1 MHNDDRM
8 DDMAPEQHQ
17 QQQQPRV
24 PFTRADQPP
33 QQRPAYNN
41 NNNNNSG
48 GAFVRR
54 PLEEVT
60 CFKCGQQGHYANK
73 CPNGRTN
80 VR

>member
-41 NNNNNSG
+41 NNSG

-54 PLEEVT
+54 PLEDVT